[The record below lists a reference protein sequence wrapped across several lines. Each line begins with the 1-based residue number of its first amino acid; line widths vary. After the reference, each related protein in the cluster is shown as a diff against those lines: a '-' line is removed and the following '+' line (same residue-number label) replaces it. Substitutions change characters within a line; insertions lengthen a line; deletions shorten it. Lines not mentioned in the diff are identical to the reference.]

1 MYILNEDEEFL
12 CKEIMDCAY
21 AVHYELGP
29 GLLEKVYELCFCHEL
44 EKREIPFKRQ
54 VQLPINYDGIEFD
67 NGLII
72 DVLVADTII
81 CEFKAVT
88 TVNPI
93 WQAQI
98 MSHIKLSKL
107 HIGFLI
113 NFNTRWIKDGMRRY
127 CIE

>member
-1 MYILNEDEEFL
+1 MYILNEEEQFL

-54 VQLPINYDGIEFD
+54 VQLPISYDGIEFD

-98 MSHIKLSKL
+98 ISHIKLSKL

-113 NFNTRWIKDGMRRY
+113 NFNTRWIKDGTKRY